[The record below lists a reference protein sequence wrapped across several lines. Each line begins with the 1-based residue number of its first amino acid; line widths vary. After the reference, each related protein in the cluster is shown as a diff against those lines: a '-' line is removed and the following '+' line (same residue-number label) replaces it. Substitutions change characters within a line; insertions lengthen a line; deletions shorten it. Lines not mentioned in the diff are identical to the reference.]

1 MQPGRCRSVVQPGS
15 CRAAWEL
22 SASLK
27 DLQLFG
33 MCPKKTQWS
42 SQRCLVNKPRGDPK
56 RSTNVFSNSQGTLEA
71 SCKLLGGGTEFLWNH
86 RSRKDLHLFGQTGGK
101 AMRGQQTVNTWFFD
115 SGFATFEG

>member
-42 SQRCLVNKPRGDPK
+42 QAGGR
-56 RSTNVFSNSQGTLEA
+56 LEA
-71 SCKLLGGGTEFLWNH
+71 GRRQAGGRLEAAQRTGWGQDSRLLAGMTPGSE
-86 RSRKDLHLFGQTGGK
+86 
-101 AMRGQQTVNTWFFD
+101 M
-115 SGFATFEG
+115 E